1 MIQHVLFQVH
11 LHLSVLYILQKKKK
25 KFQIEDLNNLPV
37 FKSSHDCTCYTQAKE
52 LEYRE
57 YDGSANR
64 GAIYLLEKAP
74 GGPSR
79 LLS

>member
-1 MIQHVLFQVH
+1 MFYFKFTYIFLF
-11 LHLSVLYILQKKKK
+11 YIYTPEKKKK

>member
-1 MIQHVLFQVH
+1 MFYFKFTYIFLF
-11 LHLSVLYILQKKKK
+11 YIYSRKKKK
-25 KFQIEDLNNLPV
+25 KFQIEDSNNLPV

>member
-1 MIQHVLFQVH
+1 MFYFKFTYIFLF
-11 LHLSVLYILQKKKK
+11 YIYSRKKKK